1 MRRRVSVP
9 LLGTVSSSKE
19 TMVGSD
25 TPQRAST
32 FAYSFPGGH
41 QHRYYKI
48 VRNMMQGSV
57 LTQAGE
63 ESFRLIHCPTEGVV
77 EE

>member
-9 LLGTVSSSKE
+9 LPGTVSSSKE

-41 QHRYYKI
+41 QHRYHKT
-48 VRNMMQGSV
+48 VRNMMQESI
-57 LTQAGE
+57 LTQAG
-63 ESFRLIHCPTEGVV
+63 
-77 EE
+77 